1 MKSLVCL
8 LFLGLCLFPSY
19 LLAQSTSATI
29 SGGVTDPS
37 GRFIEDAEVDIAN
50 DTTGVIYSVKTNSS
64 GIYFV
69 PILPPGHYHVQVS
82 KIGFKTII
90 KPDVIL
96 NVQSAVGL
104 NFSLP
109 VGAKSE
115 SITVDAASLSLNTT
129 DASVS
134 TMIDRKFVENIPLNG
149 RSFQDLIS
157 LTPGTVTQTP
167 QNTQAS
173 VGYAGD
179 FSVNGQRT
187 ESNYYTVDGV
197 SGNSGAGNGYGGAQP
212 GTSGGLAASTALG
225 TTQSLV
231 SVDALQEFRVQSS
244 TYSAEY
250 GRSPGGQFSLATR
263 SGTSIVHGSA
273 FDYLRNNFF
282 DANDWFSDHYQV
294 PLAALRQNDFG
305 GTVGGP
311 LVVPGLLK
319 AKDKTFFFFS
329 YEGLRLTQPQAASIQ
344 YVPDGFLRT
353 QAPAALQPILDAFP
367 VQNGIDYGSAAS
379 PNLAQFIQ
387 GYTLPS
393 SIDSTSIRADHN
405 FGSKFQTFFRF
416 SDTPSFTTSRSLSVL
431 TESHSN
437 IQTYTFGLTGQL
449 RAQLV
454 DEFRLGYT
462 DSNAG
467 VLGKLDSF
475 GGAQVTNLA
484 SAAAQGSYSNPQLYF
499 DLIASGIG
507 FAALSTTTANNQS
520 RQWNAVDI
528 LSLDSGHQQF
538 RFGIDYRHMVS
549 PLVPASPLIDAIYV
563 GPKSVLQNNASILL
577 LERYLGSTPVF
588 DQLAAFAQDTWRA
601 TPTLSVSLGLRWELS
616 PPPTAQDGY
625 DAFTLLGNVGD
636 PSSLQLAPR
645 GTSLWKTSWLN
656 FAPRLGVAWSLR
668 NTPGWETVVRTGG
681 GVFYDSDNEVAING
695 FNGLGFSAY
704 KESFGAALPVSQ
716 AALDFSPS
724 IDPPYTSSSIFAFP
738 RHLQLPY
745 TLEWNVSLEQA
756 LHKSQ
761 VFTISY
767 VGSNGRRLVQLQQLD
782 LAPVNPTFG
791 TVFYIPSGIT
801 SNYQALQVQFQ
812 RSVTQ
817 GLHLLAAYTWSHSLD
832 YGSNAS
838 ALPVTR
844 GNSDFDVRNNANAG
858 LSWDLP
864 TLTSRKAAA
873 AVLDHWGL
881 DSRLITRTAFPITLQ
896 GNLLTDPATGSQYY
910 GNLDLVSGQP
920 LYLHGDQYPGGR
932 AINPAAFSTPAGNTQ
947 GTAPRNFVRGFDE
960 TQWNTAVRRTFP
972 IYKEATLQFR
982 AEAFNILNHPNFGYV
997 DPLLTDATFG
1007 QATKMLNS
1015 SLGTMAPQY
1024 QQGGAR
1030 SMQFSLRLSF

>member
-1 MKSLVCL
+1 MKLCVCL
-8 LFLGLCLFPSY
+8 LFLGLSLLPSCLF
-19 LLAQSTSATI
+19 AQSTSATI
-29 SGGVTDPS
+29 SGGVVDSS
-37 GRFIEDAEVDIAN
+37 GKFIEDAEVDIAN
-50 DTTGVIYSVKTNSS
+50 DTTGVIYMVKTNNS

-115 SITVDAASLSLNTT
+115 TITVDAASLSLNTA

-134 TMIDRKFVENIPLNG
+134 TVIDRKFVENIPLNG

-167 QNTQAS
+167 QNTQATI
-173 VGYAGD
+173 GYAGD
-179 FSVNGQRT
+179 FSVNGQRS

-212 GTSGGLAASTALG
+212 GTSGALGASTALG

-250 GRSPGGQFSLATR
+250 GRSPGGQFSFATR
-263 SGTSIVHGSA
+263 SGTSIAHGSA

-282 DANDWFSDHYQV
+282 DANDWFNDHYQV
-294 PLAALRQNDFG
+294 SLAALRQNDFG

-311 LVVPGLLK
+311 VVIPGLLK
-319 AKDKTFFFFS
+319 AREKTFFFVS

-344 YVPDGFLRT
+344 YVPDAFMRA
-353 QAPAALQPILDAFP
+353 QAPAAMQAILNAFP
-367 VQNGIDYGSAAS
+367 VQNGADYGSAAN

-393 SIDSTSIRADHN
+393 SIDSTSLRVDHN
-405 FGSKFQTFFRF
+405 FGSRFQAFFRF
-416 SDTPSFTTSRSLSVL
+416 SDTPSATTSRSLSVL
-431 TESHSN
+431 TQSHSN
-437 IQTYTFGLTGQL
+437 LQTYTFGLSGQL

-454 DEFRLGYT
+454 NEFRLGYT
-462 DSNAG
+462 GSNSG
-467 VLGKLDSF
+467 VGGKLDSF
-475 GGAQVTNLA
+475 GGAQVSDLVA
-484 SAAAQGSYSNPQLYF
+484 AAAQGSYENPQLYF
-499 DLIASGIG
+499 DLIAPGIG
-507 FAALSTTTANNQS
+507 FTALSTTTAKNES
-520 RQWNAVDI
+520 RQWNIVDI
-528 LSLDSGHQQF
+528 LSRDSGHQQF
-538 RFGIDYRHMVS
+538 KFGIDYRRMVS
-549 PLVPASPLIDAIYV
+549 PLVPASPLIEAIYLE
-563 GPKSVLQNNASILL
+563 PAAALQNSASVLL

-588 DQLAAFAQDTWRA
+588 SQLAAFAQDNWHV
-601 TPTLSVSLGLRWELS
+601 TPALSVSLGLRWELS
-616 PPPTAQDGY
+616 PPPTAQDGN
-625 DAFTLLGNVGD
+625 DAFTLLGNVAD
-636 PSSLQLAPR
+636 PSSLELAPR

-656 FAPRLGVAWSLR
+656 FAPRLGVAWSAR

-681 GVFYDSDNEVAING
+681 GVFYDSDNQVAING
-695 FNGLGFSAY
+695 FNGLGFSGY

-716 AALDFSPS
+716 DALDFSPS
-724 IDPPYTSSSIFAFP
+724 TDPPYTQSSIFAFP

-761 VFTISY
+761 VLTISY

-782 LAPVNPTFG
+782 LAAANPTFG

-812 RSVTQ
+812 RSVAQ

-832 YGSNAS
+832 FGSNAS

-844 GNSDFDVRNNANAG
+844 GNSDFDVRNNATVGA
-858 LSWDLP
+858 SWDVP
-864 TLTSRKAAA
+864 TLTSRKTALA
-873 AVLDHWGL
+873 LLNRWGL
-881 DSRLITRTAFPITLQ
+881 DGRLTTRTAFPVTLQ
-896 GNLLTDPATGSQYY
+896 GNLLTDPTTGSQYY

-920 LYLHGDQYPGGR
+920 LYLHGTQYPGDR
-932 AINPAAFSTPAGNTQ
+932 AINPEAFSTPIGNSQ
-947 GTAPRNFVRGFDE
+947 GTARRNFVRGFGE
-960 TQWNTAVRRTFP
+960 TQWNAAVRRTFP
-972 IYKEATLQFR
+972 LYKESTLQFR

-997 DPLLTDATFG
+997 DPILTDATFG
-1007 QATKMLNS
+1007 QATKMLNA